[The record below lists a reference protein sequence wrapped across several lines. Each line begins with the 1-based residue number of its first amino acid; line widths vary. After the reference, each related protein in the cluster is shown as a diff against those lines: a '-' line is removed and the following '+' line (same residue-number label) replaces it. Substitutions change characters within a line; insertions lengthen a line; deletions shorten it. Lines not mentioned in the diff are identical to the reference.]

1 MSRSS
6 RIALAALVVI
16 GAALPA
22 VGAFVPLR
30 HDPRTVAKKL
40 SQGLE
45 VDGAGKLQIDYKAL
59 HFNADNFKRASAN
72 PKMMD
77 YFNANI
83 WGKLGTAK
91 LGFDLEAGDVKLTPG
106 DYEFGIN
113 MTAGEEF
120 SFVDWKA
127 TEKLVV
133 PLKVEKDQKAVSYLT
148 VTLMASD
155 EPDMFLL
162 EARCGPYRGT
172 AEIDVPFLSE
182 EHAHPAGNAP
192 APAPKKQ

>member
-22 VGAFVPLR
+22 VGALVPLR

-59 HFNADNFKRASAN
+59 HFNEANFKAATTK
-72 PKMMD
+72 PKLMD
-77 YFNANI
+77 YFNSNI

-91 LGFDLEAGDVKLTPG
+91 LGFELVAGDVKLPAG

-120 SFVDWKA
+120 SVVFWKG
-127 TEKLVV
+127 TEKKVV
-133 PLKVEKDQKAVSYLT
+133 PLKVEREQKPVSYLT

-155 EPDMFLL
+155 EPNLFVL

-172 AEIDVPFLSE
+172 ADIDVPYLSE
-182 EHAHPAGNAP
+182 DHAHPDGKAP
-192 APAPKKQ
+192 APAKKQ